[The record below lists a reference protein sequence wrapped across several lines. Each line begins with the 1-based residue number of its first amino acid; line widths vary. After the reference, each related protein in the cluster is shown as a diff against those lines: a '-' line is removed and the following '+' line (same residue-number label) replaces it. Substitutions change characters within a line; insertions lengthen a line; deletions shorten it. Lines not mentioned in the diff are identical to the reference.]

1 VNRRG
6 KWLSRRRPSGV
17 HAMTIGKVKWFND
30 EKGYGFITPEGGG
43 QDIFCHYSSIRM
55 EGFRTLQEGQKVS
68 FELIE
73 GAKGPAAKDVQSAT
87 G

>member
-1 VNRRG
+1 
-6 KWLSRRRPSGV
+6 
-17 HAMTIGKVKWFND
+17 MTIGKVKWFND

-68 FELIE
+68 FELVE
-73 GAKGPAAKDVQSAT
+73 GAKGPAAKDVQSAV

>member
-1 VNRRG
+1 
-6 KWLSRRRPSGV
+6 
-17 HAMTIGKVKWFND
+17 
-30 EKGYGFITPEGGG
+30 
-43 QDIFCHYSSIRM
+43 M

>member
-1 VNRRG
+1 
-6 KWLSRRRPSGV
+6 
-17 HAMTIGKVKWFND
+17 MTIGKVKWFND

-68 FELIE
+68 FGLIE